1 MSILIERLIGCGCN
15 VQEAMSRFLNN
26 EDFYAKCYAKFIE
39 DKSFQKLGDAIK
51 AGDAK
56 AAFEAAHELKGISA
70 NMGITP
76 VYDHVVGIVEDFRE
90 GRMPENALGTW
101 EQIMELK
108 EKLKKI
114 ME

>member
-51 AGDAK
+51 AGDAR

-76 VYDHVVGIVEDFRE
+76 IYDRVVNIVEEFRA
-90 GRMPENALGTW
+90 GRMPENALSIW
-101 EQIMELK
+101 EDIMHIK
-108 EKLKKI
+108 EKLQNL
-114 ME
+114 

>member
-1 MSILIERLIGCGCN
+1 MSILIERLIDCGCN

-76 VYDHVVGIVEDFRE
+76 IYDHVVNIVEEFRA
-90 GRMPENALGTW
+90 GRMPENALSTW
-101 EQIMELK
+101 EEIMHIK
-108 EKLKKI
+108 ETLQNL
-114 ME
+114 